1 MTEYQQHLNTDILKS
16 LKHPA
21 GTSFDNLVSLN
32 ILDKSNKEMAD
43 RSKRI
48 DKLNKI
54 QQKSANIVAEL
65 KAKFLSGD

>member
-1 MTEYQQHLNTDILKS
+1 
-16 LKHPA
+16 
-21 GTSFDNLVSLN
+21 VSLN
-32 ILDKSNKEMAD
+32 ILDQGNKEMAD

-65 KAKFLSGD
+65 KAKFLSGDKLSQNA